1 MADGV
6 DGIKLSELWNTT
18 DALAPHLL
26 SSGPMGLAALCV
38 QLQLSQCTLLSN
50 IYPCR
55 PFQFNACPGLW
66 PPSHTHMHRD
76 TAYSTRTT
84 NAIHFSYSLKRTE
97 PVWIIQPK
105 RYPHHSFLKWIV
117 PVLDSDLV
125 NTQKI
130 CICTLTSKPLKCVIF
145 LCSNCFIIAMHNFN
159 NFFYFIKNNI

>member
-38 QLQLSQCTLLSN
+38 QLQLSQCTLPSN

-76 TAYSTRTT
+76 AAYKCHFSTRTT
-84 NAIHFSYSLKRTE
+84 NAIHFSYKTHRTCLNNTTKK
-97 PVWIIQPK
+97 ISSSN
-105 RYPHHSFLKWIV
+105 HSFLKWTV

-130 CICTLTSKPLKCVIF
+130 CICTLKSKPLKMLIF

-159 NFFYFIKNNI
+159 IF

>member
-38 QLQLSQCTLLSN
+38 HLQLSQCTLLSN

-76 TAYSTRTT
+76 TAYKCCFSTRTT
-84 NAIHFSYSLKRTE
+84 NAIHFSYKTHRTGLNNRNKK
-97 PVWIIQPK
+97 ISSSN
-105 RYPHHSFLKWIV
+105 HSFLKWIV

-125 NTQKI
+125 NTPKNVYLYPKI
-130 CICTLTSKPLKCVIF
+130 KTVKMCNSF
-145 LCSNCFIIAMHNFN
+145 MQ
-159 NFFYFIKNNI
+159 

>member
-38 QLQLSQCTLLSN
+38 HLQLSQCTLLSN

-76 TAYSTRTT
+76 TAYKCCFSTRTT
-84 NAIHFSYSLKRTE
+84 NAIHFSYKTHRTGLNNRNKK
-97 PVWIIQPK
+97 ISSSN
-105 RYPHHSFLKWIV
+105 HSFLKCIV

-125 NTQKI
+125 NTPKNVYLYPKI
-130 CICTLTSKPLKCVIF
+130 KTVKMCHSF
-145 LCSNCFIIAMHNFN
+145 MQ
-159 NFFYFIKNNI
+159 